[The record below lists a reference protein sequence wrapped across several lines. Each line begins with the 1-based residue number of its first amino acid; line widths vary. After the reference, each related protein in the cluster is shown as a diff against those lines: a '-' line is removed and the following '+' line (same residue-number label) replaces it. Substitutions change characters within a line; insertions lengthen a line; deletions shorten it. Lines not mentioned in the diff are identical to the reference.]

1 MAAFDN
7 LMPYDRVNFLLSN
20 GTEILVS
27 RESANIYKVYEIDG
41 FFAIIIYDK
50 SLNQI
55 TEVRRIET
63 DEIAER
69 FGDQIPIPK
78 PDL

>member
-27 RESANIYKVYEIDG
+27 RESTNIFKVYEING

-50 SLNQI
+50 NLNQI

-69 FGDQIPIPK
+69 FGDQILIP
-78 PDL
+78 